1 MLTDF
6 ANLASVIRLRM
17 YSASLVPC
25 PMAYSSASPELSAIV
40 PCVCWGASK
49 KHRPGP

>member
-40 PCVCWGASK
+40 PCVLLPK
-49 KHRPGP
+49 ETVEFRI